1 MASRQR
7 WWSSLPK
14 APFGRLRRWARREGV
29 EPAALAARLLT
40 EVIAEPDPFDF
51 IGSYASEAVA
61 ARDADTYLAEHG
73 QS

>member
-1 MASRQR
+1 
-7 WWSSLPK
+7 
-14 APFGRLRRWARREGV
+14 
-29 EPAALAARLLT
+29 LLT